1 MPSFLYRA
9 VTSDGKIVRNT
20 VEEIN
25 RKALIKKLMR
35 NGLTP
40 INIQQKNKVVTS
52 TSGKKQKKNVNDISS
67 MIQDA
72 DMYVNLERQANK
84 KSAFATLND
93 KLVARTSK
101 ITIRDI
107 TIFTQDFYLL
117 KKANFNNIHAL
128 STIIEKTENLRFK
141 EILKDILAGV
151 EAGENMYTT
160 MEYYDDVFPYLYI
173 NMIRVGELSGSLTKS
188 LEEAVKYLDE
198 TAGLNKRLR
207 DILVPNIL
215 MIVGIIVLLFVGM
228 LVVIPLIQ
236 NVFDALGSTE
246 KLPAITI
253 WFSGVVDKII
263 EFWYIPLLVI
273 AAIIVAV
280 IAYIRSPKGRYNF
293 DYFKYTMP
301 LFGKLIFSLDFLRL
315 ARAMLLNLRNGIR
328 IQDALEV
335 SKNVSKNYVMRS
347 IIESS
352 INNILIGQ
360 SWIEP
365 FEKYNL
371 ASPMMIEM
379 LNIGM
384 QTDLQEMLAKLIE
397 YMEIDI
403 NNTIARIMK
412 VLPEVVYA
420 VVGVFLIF
428 LVIVVLVPCIQ
439 AYMGGWLF
447 SAAGIE

>member
-1 MPSFLYRA
+1 MPSFVYRA
-9 VTSDGKIVRNT
+9 VTDNGQIVRNR
-20 VEEIN
+20 VEEIS
-25 RKALIKKLMR
+25 RKALIKKLMK

-40 INIQQKNKVVTS
+40 ITIVQRNRKITSYSSKKKKRNIRDVSDLMREK
-52 TSGKKQKKNVNDISS
+52 
-67 MIQDA
+67 
-72 DMYVNLERQANK
+72 DMYVNREERTKPKSFLAEINK
-84 KSAFATLND
+84 KIISE
-93 KLVARTSK
+93 TSK
-101 ITIRDI
+101 ITIRDV

-128 STIIEKTENLRFK
+128 STIIEKTENFIFR

-188 LEEAVKYLDE
+188 LEEAVKYLEE
-198 TAGLNKRLR
+198 TEALNKRLR

-215 MIVGIIVLLFVGM
+215 MLVGIVVLLFVGM
-228 LVVIPLIQ
+228 LVIIPTIQ
-236 NVFDALGSTE
+236 NVFNSLGTTDT
-246 KLPAITI
+246 LPAITI
-253 WFSGVVDKII
+253 WFEGVVNK
-263 EFWYIPLLVI
+263 FMQYWYIPLLVI
-273 AAIIVAV
+273 VTIIIGV
-280 IAYIRSPKGRYNF
+280 IAYIRTPKGRYNW

-328 IQDALEV
+328 IQDSLEV
-335 SKNVSKNYVMRS
+335 SKNVSKNSIMRS

-360 SWIEP
+360 SWLEP

-371 ASPMMIEM
+371 ASPMILEM

-384 QTDLQEMLAKLIE
+384 QTDLQEMLEKLIE

-403 NNTIARIMK
+403 NNTIAKIMK
-412 VLPEVVYA
+412 VLPEIVYA
-420 VVGVFLIF
+420 IVGVFLIF

-447 SAAGIE
+447 SAAGV